1 MTNETFVTGAHH
13 TEAEG
18 YDTGAVIGE
27 AVDTSVQLATKV
39 V

>member
-1 MTNETFVTGAHH
+1 MTNKTFVTGAHH
-13 TEAEG
+13 TAGKG
-18 YDTGAVIGE
+18 YDTGPVIGE